1 MDYKQLIDNLKDN
14 DIFNLLEKLGAEPLD
29 KGDYF
34 LCKTICHNEDA
45 EEASYKLYYYK
56 NSHRFMCY
64 TSCNS
69 MSIFSF
75 LQHYY
80 ETRSIPYDWTTDVL
94 RVVQNCSDFKPVEG
108 FVAPKYVTLKDKY
121 RIQRK
126 PQILE
131 TYPKGLLDIFIKTY
145 PVEWLRDGISKK
157 AMDKYDIRFSISQNK
172 IIIPHYNVYGEL
184 VGIRGRALNKD
195 EIALV
200 GKYMPVQIE
209 GKWYAHPLS
218 MNLYGL
224 NFNKENIRK
233 YGICYVGEAEKF
245 CLQMDSFS
253 MPNCSVA
260 VCGSQFNKYQL
271 NLLIKTC
278 MPREIVI
285 CFDQE
290 ELEGENKYFNKLYSL
305 CKKYTN
311 YCTISFIYDRKRLL
325 DLKDSPTDKGEEVF
339 RELLKRR
346 IIVR

>member
-1 MDYKQLIDNLKDN
+1 MDYKQLIENLKDN
-14 DIFNLLEKLGAEPLD
+14 DVFNLLSNLGAEPLD
-29 KGDYF
+29 RGDFF
-34 LCKTICHNEDA
+34 LCKTICHNVDA

-56 NSHRFMCY
+56 NSHMFMCY
-64 TSCNS
+64 TEDGS
-69 MSIFSF
+69 MSIFRF
-75 LQHYY
+75 LQRYY
-80 ETRSIPYDWTTDVL
+80 ETREITYDWTNDIL
-94 RVVQNCSDFKPVEG
+94 RVVQNCSDFKPIEG
-108 FVAPKYVTLKDKY
+108 FTAPRYVTLKDKY

-131 TYPKGLLDIFIKTY
+131 TYSKGLLDMFIKSY
-145 PVEWLRDGISKK
+145 PIEWLRDGISKK

-184 VGIRGRALNKD
+184 VGIRGRALD
-195 EIALV
+195 AWEIENI

-224 NFNKENIRK
+224 NFNKDNIRK

-245 CLQMDSFS
+245 CLQMEGFS

-285 CFDQE
+285 CFDKE
-290 ELEGENKYFNKLYSL
+290 ELDGENKYFNKLYSL
-305 CKKYTN
+305 CKKYSN
-311 YCTISFIYDRKRLL
+311 YCTISFIYDRNNILE
-325 DLKDSPTDKGEEVF
+325 LKDSPTDKGEEVF

-346 IIVR
+346 VIVR